1 MTDEEKITK
10 LNSRSAFNRYNGIC
24 VTAVGEGSG
33 TVETVL
39 SANSMNPWGSAHGG
53 LVYAMCDVAAGVAAM
68 GLSAGGVTQSG
79 SLYYLRPAVGSKL
92 RAVGTAIKKGKTVS
106 LVQTD
111 VYDDEGVLVAR
122 GEFEYFHTD
131 GFPVEKK

>member
-1 MTDEEKITK
+1 MTDEEKIAK
-10 LNSRSAFNRYNGIC
+10 LNSRGAFNRYNGIR
-24 VTAVGEGSG
+24 VTAAGEGSG
-33 TVETVL
+33 TVDTVL

-53 LVYAMCDVAAGVAAM
+53 LVYAMCDVAAGVAVM

-92 RAVGTAIKKGKTVS
+92 RAVGTVIKRGKTVS
-106 LVQTD
+106 LAQTD
-111 VYDDEGVLVAR
+111 VFDDEGALVAR

-131 GFPVEKK
+131 GFPGREK